1 MALLRVLLLIL
12 IEALF
17 KSLMRLSGQTYETYA
32 ASMSTKYCPLRRR
45 LHCAIVRILAI
56 RQYSHSPLLDV
67 DEENIL
73 LFYINRAQ
81 SPLYSRGKSKKK
93 GEERFRVDLSFV
105 FAHTRPHCSLGAM
118 WFTSWVPSSPPL
130 KGHPDSPG
138 SVFGAELVQLS
149 F

>member
-1 MALLRVLLLIL
+1 MKL
-12 IEALF
+12 ALF

-56 RQYSHSPLLDV
+56 RQYFHLPLLDV
-67 DEENIL
+67 DKENIL

-93 GEERFRVDLSFV
+93 GERDSESISPSFSPTLALTAHWERCGSHHGYPHHRPSKGTL
-105 FAHTRPHCSLGAM
+105 TRPVRCSE
-118 WFTSWVPSSPPL
+118 PN
-130 KGHPDSPG
+130 
-138 SVFGAELVQLS
+138 
-149 F
+149 